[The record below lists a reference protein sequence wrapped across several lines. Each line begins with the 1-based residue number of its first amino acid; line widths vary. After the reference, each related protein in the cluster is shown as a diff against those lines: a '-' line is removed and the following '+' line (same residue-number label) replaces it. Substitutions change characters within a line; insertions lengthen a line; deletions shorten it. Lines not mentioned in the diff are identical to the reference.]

1 MQDIN
6 ELIIK
11 YQEELDNLVKEIH
24 ELEEEIPKFDLNTNL
39 LSQLNPET
47 LEKLE
52 IIIPRLGLLDEELEL
67 KREVFTFLNN
77 NPGLDLEN
85 LIIKDSKLDSYI
97 IFLKTLVVKVL
108 KYKKNKIENYLKI
121 KDRDI
126 KIITNLTKIKELLQD
141 NKGINLN
148 YAIELVREIPLEKDE
163 LLKIMRL
170 ILEHNLEICKQVK
183 GNDNLEKEEV
193 IHIVEPL
200 KKQDEYTEMIDT
212 YIRKCVYTL
221 DKLKRDNNYQDE
233 KYICESSLN
242 RLLADLKNEKEYYE
256 LALEDETY
264 EGGIAELRDA
274 IDKIVSLIDE
284 EIDNYYSI
292 TNQNQE
298 LDVKRGRKL
307 LIITP
312 TVRDLDQFKK
322 AVCSAS
328 NIKDMHK
335 LLLKIKNDEILY
347 GAPLEMIGSVYP
359 VKRLK
364 VSSSIGGTPRLFYQI
379 IDNMAIVL
387 MLGIEGRKDYTYFKQ
402 SIEGRIKSIE
412 YKNLVT
418 ALRLGNEKPSEKS
431 PYNSSLTNKEY
442 LDSMLEQYE
451 QTEKKFFEKFRL
463 ECYDSGN
470 VMR

>member
-183 GNDNLEKEEV
+183 GNDN
-193 IHIVEPL
+193 
-200 KKQDEYTEMIDT
+200 
-212 YIRKCVYTL
+212 
-221 DKLKRDNNYQDE
+221 
-233 KYICESSLN
+233 
-242 RLLADLKNEKEYYE
+242 
-256 LALEDETY
+256 
-264 EGGIAELRDA
+264 
-274 IDKIVSLIDE
+274 
-284 EIDNYYSI
+284 
-292 TNQNQE
+292 
-298 LDVKRGRKL
+298 
-307 LIITP
+307 
-312 TVRDLDQFKK
+312 
-322 AVCSAS
+322 
-328 NIKDMHK
+328 
-335 LLLKIKNDEILY
+335 
-347 GAPLEMIGSVYP
+347 
-359 VKRLK
+359 
-364 VSSSIGGTPRLFYQI
+364 
-379 IDNMAIVL
+379 
-387 MLGIEGRKDYTYFKQ
+387 
-402 SIEGRIKSIE
+402 
-412 YKNLVT
+412 
-418 ALRLGNEKPSEKS
+418 
-431 PYNSSLTNKEY
+431 
-442 LDSMLEQYE
+442 
-451 QTEKKFFEKFRL
+451 
-463 ECYDSGN
+463 
-470 VMR
+470 